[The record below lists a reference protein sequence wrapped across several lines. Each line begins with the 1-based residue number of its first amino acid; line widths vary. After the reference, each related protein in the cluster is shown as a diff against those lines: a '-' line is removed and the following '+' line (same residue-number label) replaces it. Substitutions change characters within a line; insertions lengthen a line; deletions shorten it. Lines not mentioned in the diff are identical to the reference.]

1 MKMKG
6 QIDSVYPP
14 EKEAKRK
21 KAKKAAK
28 KAAKEK
34 NKKKDKKVDEP
45 TQPTVAQNDLVV
57 EPTTDLSQ
65 LAKEQDTPEVNVPEQ
80 PKADKTKKAQPS
92 KKDQKTIQ
100 PRADS
105 RIEPTDDTS
114 KAPVVRAS
122 KNSQALAAEDRRQ
135 TMQRITKA
143 LILGEISQGEA
154 LKTLR
159 IQVLGLKQ
167 EDFANLTGVSRKTL
181 SENENNKGN
190 YTADIVNKLFHPF
203 GLKVGLLPMSAQ
215 SLKKLL

>member
-65 LAKEQDTPEVNVPEQ
+65 LATEQDTPKVNVAKQ
-80 PKADKTKKAQPS
+80 PKANNTKEASAS
-92 KKDQKTIQ
+92 KKSQKAIK
-100 PRADS
+100 PKAD
-105 RIEPTDDTS
+105 RLIEPTDDTR
-114 KAPVVRAS
+114 KAPIVRAS
-122 KNSQALAAEDRRQ
+122 KNSQALAKEDKQQ

-203 GLKVGLLPMSAQ
+203 GLKVGLVPF
-215 SLKKLL
+215 